1 MMNSIKIIN
10 SDNYSDKRGLIWT
23 SWNKKNLNLS
33 FKHDKF
39 SFSKKNVLRGLHY
52 DNKTWKLISC
62 PYGKIFF
69 VVVNCNPKS
78 KEYLKHKSWILDQK
92 KNIQILVPP
101 MYANGHLCLSDSCL
115 FHYKLSY
122 KGKYFDI
129 DKQKVLKWNDIRVN
143 IKWPIKSKPIMSKR
157 DE

>member
-1 MMNSIKIIN
+1 MNRIKVIT
-10 SDNYSDKRGLIWT
+10 SDNHADKRGLIWT
-23 SWNKKNLNLS
+23 SWKKNNINLN
-33 FKHDKF
+33 FEHDKF

-52 DNKTWKLISC
+52 DDKTWKLISC
-62 PYGKIFF
+62 PFGKIFF
-69 VVVNCNPKS
+69 VVVNCNPNS
-78 KEYLKHKSWILDQK
+78 KGYLKYKSWILDQK

-101 MYANGHLCLSDSCL
+101 MFANGHLCLSNSCL

-122 KGKYFDI
+122 KGKYFDV
-129 DKQKVLKWNDIRVN
+129 DKQKVLKWNDTRVN

>member
-1 MMNSIKIIN
+1 MNSIKIIN
-10 SDNYSDKRGLIWT
+10 SNNYSDKRGLIWT
-23 SWNKKNLNLS
+23 SWNKKNLNLN

-69 VVVNCNPKS
+69 VVVNCNPNS

-101 MYANGHLCLSDSCL
+101 MYANGHLCLSNSCL

-122 KGKYFDI
+122 KGKYFDV
-129 DKQKVLKWNDIRVN
+129 DKQKVLKWNDTRVN
-143 IKWPIKSKPIMSKR
+143 IEWPIKSKPIMSMR

>member
-1 MMNSIKIIN
+1 MNSIKIIT

-23 SWNKKNLNLS
+23 SWNKKNLNLN
-33 FKHDKF
+33 FKNDKF

-69 VVVNCNPKS
+69 VVVNCNPNS

-122 KGKYFDI
+122 KGKYFDV
-129 DKQKVLKWNDIRVN
+129 DKQKVLKWNDTRVN
-143 IKWPIKSKPIMSKR
+143 IEWPIKSKPIMSMR